1 MPRPYVWL
9 RLQELIFT
17 NSREAL
23 ADAIAEGTDW
33 LLEPKRH
40 EDTENFLKQCQL
52 MNQALSLCKSLVS
65 EEDQHEAA
73 YLSVLRVQVLRL
85 TGRKGNGGGGM
96 TYAEFNKRVSD
107 ILEQTVHADGVINL
121 FDKNSVEISLSMKR
135 FFRKS
140 LA

>member
-1 MPRPYVWL
+1 MKDYTNRDQHNYSNMDIAATAYPKFVEKLDVCRDLMYGFDY
-9 RLQELIFT
+9 RKLIFT

-73 YLSVLRVQVLRL
+73 ICRFCVFRYFALPGVKV
-85 TGRKGNGGGGM
+85 
-96 TYAEFNKRVSD
+96 
-107 ILEQTVHADGVINL
+107 TV
-121 FDKNSVEISLSMKR
+121 VE
-135 FFRKS
+135 
-140 LA
+140 A